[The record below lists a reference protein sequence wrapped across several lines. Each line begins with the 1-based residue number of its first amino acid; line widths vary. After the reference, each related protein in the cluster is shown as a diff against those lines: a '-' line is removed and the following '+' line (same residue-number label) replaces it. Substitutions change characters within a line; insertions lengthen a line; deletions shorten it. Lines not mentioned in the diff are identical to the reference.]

1 MSNPGP
7 FERQSL
13 QTSEANQVSGQSFYP
28 NIENYDEDNFATQ
41 QVQDNQ
47 QR

>member
-1 MSNPGP
+1 MTNPGP

-13 QTSEANQVSGQSFYP
+13 QTTETNQVEGQSFYP
-28 NIENYDEDNFATQ
+28 NIENCDGDNFAIQ